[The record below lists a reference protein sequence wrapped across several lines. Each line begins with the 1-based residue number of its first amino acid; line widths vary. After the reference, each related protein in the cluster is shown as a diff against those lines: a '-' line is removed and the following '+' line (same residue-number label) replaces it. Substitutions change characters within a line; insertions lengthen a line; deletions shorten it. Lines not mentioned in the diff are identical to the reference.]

1 MNDKYDEAVDVSQSM
16 DQGAKMDED
25 KRVSSSSASPK
36 APHMTSLPEE
46 KTNSFM
52 NKPFDE
58 ALEFSQSNS
67 DESVDTRGGDRKQGQ
82 RPEAKSAAPVSAKA
96 TPSVS
101 HAQPKAASA
110 AVTGT
115 MASLQVD
122 EESGSEES
130 EEEDEIG
137 QQNYDNIDG
146 AYNPK
151 DYAHLNVTA
160 EIRDLFQYIER
171 YKVQP
176 VELETTLKCFVP
188 DYIPSIGE
196 MDAFIKV
203 RLLLLIDIV
212 LFSSLCRT
220 AHRCPGQ
227 TARRMS
233 WA

>member
-16 DQGAKMDED
+16 DQGMKMEDE
-25 KRVSSSSASPK
+25 KKGPASPK
-36 APHMTSLPEE
+36 VPNMTSLPEE

-67 DESVDTRGGDRKQGQ
+67 DESVDTRGGDHKPAPRT
-82 RPEAKSAAPVSAKA
+82 EAKSTGGPSASNPAPSG
-96 TPSVS
+96 TYS
-101 HAQPKAASA
+101 QPKQQT
-110 AVTGT
+110 AVSGT

-130 EEEDEIG
+130 EEDDELG

-160 EIRDLFQYIER
+160 EIKDLFQYIER

-203 RLLLLIDIV
+203 GISDI
-212 LFSSLCRT
+212 
-220 AHRCPGQ
+220 
-227 TARRMS
+227 
-233 WA
+233 

>member
-16 DQGAKMDED
+16 DQGMKMEED
-25 KRVSSSSASPK
+25 KRGPGAGEAK
-36 APHMTSLPEE
+36 APQMSALPEE

-67 DESVDTRGGDRKQGQ
+67 DESVDTRGGDHKQSA
-82 RPEAKSAAPVSAKA
+82 RPEAKA
-96 TPSVS
+96 TAGPASS
-101 HAQPKAASA
+101 STASSGAYSQPKPAQSA

-122 EESGSEES
+122 EESGSEE
-130 EEEDEIG
+130 EEDDEDDLG

-146 AYNPK
+146 AYSAK
-151 DYAHLNVTA
+151 DYAHLNVSA

-203 RLLLLIDIV
+203 TLLC
-212 LFSSLCRT
+212 LCGCIRF
-220 AHRCPGQ
+220 CL
-227 TARRMS
+227 
-233 WA
+233 